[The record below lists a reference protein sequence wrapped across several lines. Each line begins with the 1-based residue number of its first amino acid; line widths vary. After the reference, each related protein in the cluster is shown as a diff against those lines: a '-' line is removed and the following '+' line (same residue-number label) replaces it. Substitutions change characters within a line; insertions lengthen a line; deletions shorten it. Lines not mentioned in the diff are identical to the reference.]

1 MSKLD
6 ELLRELCPDGVE
18 YKRIGDFA
26 VCFPGATPKTTHP
39 EYWENGTIPWM
50 SSGEVNQE
58 EVTFTEKKIT
68 PKGYDETSTKMVPVG
83 TVVIALAGQG
93 KTRGKVAIT
102 RIPLCT
108 NQSLCAI
115 VVDETV
121 ISKYLFHYLR
131 SQYAR
136 IREISS
142 GDGTRGGLNLKMIK
156 AYVVPVPPIE
166 VQEEIV
172 RILDSYTEK
181 IDELIQNLMT
191 EITARKT
198 QYNYYRD
205 KLLKAETNAHK
216 YKLGEIAT
224 VTKLAGFEFTNYVT
238 YSENGNIIALR
249 GLNVKNGRLDLHD
262 VKYVDKSDFSK
273 LERSKLHIGDMLFT
287 YVGTVGQV
295 AIVDEEDKYYLAPNV
310 ALIRCDK
317 EVLLPQYMKYY
328 FQTTQFWDKQIRRLL
343 QSSSMQNIPMEKIRK
358 FEIAV
363 PPLDVQNRIVN
374 VLDNFERICSDLNIG
389 LPAEIE
395 ARQKQYEY
403 YRDKL
408 LTFAET
414 GNTILSRAE
423 QSRAEQSRA
432 EQSRALIKLLQYVFG
447 YVRISLG
454 DIGSICMCKRI
465 LKSQTNTVSG
475 VPFYKIGTFGKE
487 ADAYISQETFDE
499 YQSKY
504 NFPKKGDVLI
514 SAAGTIGRTVVYDGE
529 PAYFQDSNIVWI
541 DNDESIV
548 LNSYLRYCY
557 ELKPWKASEGG
568 TIPRLYNDNIAK
580 AVIAV
585 PSIEE
590 QKRVVSILDRFDAI
604 CNDLTGGLPAEI
616 EARRKQYEY
625 YRDKL
630 LNFGKRGEK
639 WIIKRY
645 LM

>member
-1 MSKLD
+1 MKAKFL
-6 ELLRELCPDGVE
+6 P
-18 YKRIGDFA
+18 YIQ
-26 VCFPGATPKTTHP
+26 KT
-39 EYWENGTIPWM
+39 M
-50 SSGEVNQE
+50 
-58 EVTFTEKKIT
+58 F
-68 PKGYDETSTKMVPVG
+68 
-83 TVVIALAGQG
+83 QG
-93 KTRGKVAIT
+93 SVA
-102 RIPLCT
+102 
-108 NQSLCAI
+108 S
-115 VVDETV
+115 
-121 ISKYLFHYLR
+121 
-131 SQYAR
+131 
-136 IREISS
+136 IR
-142 GDGTRGGLNLKMIK
+142 RPMLN
-156 AYVVPVPPIE
+156 AFPVP
-166 VQEEIV
+166 
-172 RILDSYTEK
+172 
-181 IDELIQNLMT
+181 
-191 EITARKT
+191 
-198 QYNYYRD
+198 
-205 KLLKAETNAHK
+205 
-216 YKLGEIAT
+216 
-224 VTKLAGFEFTNYVT
+224 
-238 YSENGNIIALR
+238 
-249 GLNVKNGRLDLHD
+249 
-262 VKYVDKSDFSK
+262 
-273 LERSKLHIGDMLFT
+273 
-287 YVGTVGQV
+287 
-295 AIVDEEDKYYLAPNV
+295 
-310 ALIRCDK
+310 
-317 EVLLPQYMKYY
+317 
-328 FQTTQFWDKQIRRLL
+328 
-343 QSSSMQNIPMEKIRK
+343 
-358 FEIAV
+358 V

-423 QSRAEQSRA
+423 QSRA
-432 EQSRALIKLLQYVFG
+432 LIKLLQYVFG
-447 YVRISLG
+447 YARISLG

-487 ADAYISQETFDE
+487 ADAYISQETFNE
-499 YQSKY
+499 YRSKY

-514 SAAGTIGRTVVYDGE
+514 SAAGTIGRTGVYDGK

-604 CNDLTGGLPAEI
+604 RNDLTGGLPAEI

-630 LNFGKRGEK
+630 LNFGK
-639 WIIKRY
+639 
-645 LM
+645 